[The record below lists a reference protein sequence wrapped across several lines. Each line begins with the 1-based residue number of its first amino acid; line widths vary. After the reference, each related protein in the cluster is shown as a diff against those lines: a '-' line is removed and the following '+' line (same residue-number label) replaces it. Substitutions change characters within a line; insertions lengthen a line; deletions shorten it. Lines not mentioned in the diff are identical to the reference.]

1 MRVRD
6 RLAQGYTVGLVS
18 IAACGSMM
26 AACGWNPSRP
36 FDRDAP
42 AVRQAILDLDA
53 GDAQAAARGL
63 EEYLSTGECKDGNI
77 GTPDLAR
84 RADGTFD
91 LGLSL
96 FRMGEQY
103 GRRFGEEETGGGA
116 SEALH
121 AQRHAQVQC
130 AMRVLALIDEL
141 RGAEV
146 ELRARVLYLEGNLA
160 FLDGEYENAVS
171 FYDRALRLTPGQ
183 GDAGDP
189 VGRDIA
195 WNRAI
200 ALQRIEQ
207 KKDAGSDASSD
218 ASRDGSNEA
227 GGDADRSGGDGSSSG
242 TPDSGGSASDGG
254 NGAGKD
260 ASQPQPQE
268 RDAGDNRPEASTT
281 PQPTSPNEDER
292 MLDQLENAPTMQQEE
307 AKRSG
312 KKRFRG
318 IDK

>member
-1 MRVRD
+1 MKLRR
-6 RLAQGYTVGLVS
+6 RRARWHTVGLVLVT
-18 IAACGSMM
+18 
-26 AACGWNPSRP
+26 ACGWNPSRP

-53 GDAQAAARGL
+53 GDAQAAASGL

-77 GTPDLAR
+77 GTPDLAK

-103 GRRFGEEETGGGA
+103 GRRFGDEEMAGGA
-116 SEALH
+116 TEALR
-121 AQRHAQVQC
+121 AQRHAQIQC
-130 AMRVLALIDEL
+130 AMRVLAVIDEA
-141 RGAEV
+141 RGGEV
-146 ELRARVLYLEGNLA
+146 DLRARALYLEGNLA

-200 ALQRIEQ
+200 ALQRIEE
-207 KKDAGSDASSD
+207 KKDAGSDASRD
-218 ASRDGSNEA
+218 APSEG
-227 GGDADRSGGDGSSSG
+227 GGDAGRGGDGSTNGPPDGATSVPDGG
-242 TPDSGGSASDGG
+242 TDARKDAPEPPQQEPDASD
-254 NGAGKD
+254 D
-260 ASQPQPQE
+260 
-268 RDAGDNRPEASTT
+268 RPEAAAR

-312 KKRFRG
+312 RKRFRG

>member
-1 MRVRD
+1 
-6 RLAQGYTVGLVS
+6 
-18 IAACGSMM
+18 
-26 AACGWNPSRP
+26 
-36 FDRDAP
+36 
-42 AVRQAILDLDA
+42 LDA

-63 EEYLSTGECKDGNI
+63 EDYLSTGECKDGNI
-77 GTPDLAR
+77 GTPDLAKR
-84 RADGTFD
+84 PDGTFD

-103 GRRFGEEETGGGA
+103 GRRFGEEEIAGGIT
-116 SEALH
+116 EAQR
-121 AQRHAQVQC
+121 AQRHAQIQC
-130 AMRVLALIDEL
+130 AMRVLALIDEM
-141 RGAEV
+141 RGGEV
-146 ELRARVLYLEGNLA
+146 QLRARVLYLEGNLA
-160 FLDGEYENAVS
+160 FLDGEYENAVG
-171 FYDRALRLTPGQ
+171 FYDRALRLTPGL

-200 ALQRIEQ
+200 ALQRIEE

-218 ASRDGSNEA
+218 ASNEA
-227 GGDADRSGGDGSSSG
+227 GGDAGRSGGDGSTSG
-242 TPDSGGSASDGG
+242 APDSAASGSEGGSDTR
-254 NGAGKD
+254 ND
-260 ASQPQPQE
+260 ASPPPKPPE
-268 RDAGDNRPEASTT
+268 PDAGDDRPEAATK
-281 PQPTSPNEDER
+281 PPATSPNEDER